1 MPELSRENLEKQ
13 PISSKEKS
21 LYMKKSILTE
31 EELIEE
37 SGLEPE
43 EWIEKYGKRFREIID
58 KKPELLKDKEK
69 LERKL
74 YKEKIH

>member
-13 PISSKEKS
+13 STPSEEES

-37 SGLEPE
+37 SGLKPE
-43 EWIEKYGKRFREIID
+43 EWIENYGRHFRTII
-58 KKPELLKDKEK
+58 KKNPELLNNVDEIRKE
-69 LERKL
+69 L
-74 YKEKIH
+74 YKEKVH